1 MVAAPAADN
10 SALEKKLA
18 DTEDRLNTALRGYAL
33 LEKERDALKASSG
46 QVAETANSEKGALA
60 DKVTALTAEVEQLK
74 ASASSQAGTAQAE
87 NARLTASFAAL
98 QRSTGQVSTE
108 SAANRTLVQQLQG
121 ANAVLA
127 QENYQLKTMISRTT
141 GGPAPTGTL
150 AAPTPP
156 PGTRLHQVVA
166 GDSLSKISQ
175 RYYGTATRWQE
186 IYNANT
192 DKIGSTGVLR
202 VGSELRI
209 P

>member
-1 MVAAPAADN
+1 MVE
-10 SALEKKLA
+10 S
-18 DTEDRLNTALRGYAL
+18 
-33 LEKERDALKASSG
+33 
-46 QVAETANSEKGALA
+46 ANSEKSALA

-74 ASASSQAGTAQAE
+74 ASATAQAGTAQAE
-87 NARLTASFAAL
+87 KARLAASLAAL

-127 QENYQLKTMISRTT
+127 QENYQLKTMLSRT
-141 GGPAPTGTL
+141 GGSVPAGTL

-166 GDSLSKISQ
+166 GDSLSKLSQ

-192 DKIGSTGVLR
+192 DKISPTGVLT
-202 VGSELRI
+202 VGSQLRI